1 MLYYAALSSDFSSHK
16 DIGSLL
22 MYQEREGVI
31 TDNTTQSKDK
41 STHYIKV
48 KMIVWRLSKRN

>member
-31 TDNTTQSKDK
+31 TDNTTRSKDK
-41 STHYIKV
+41 STHY
-48 KMIVWRLSKRN
+48 